1 MNRSILVLALA
12 SFVAAPAFAAE
23 DHSAHAM
30 HGMSSMGASAPAASN
45 AALSEGIVKKVDKAA
60 GTVTLS
66 HGPLKNLGMGPM
78 TMSFAVADAATLGKL
93 KVGDKVR
100 FLAEDKDGALT
111 ASRIELAK

>member
-1 MNRSILVLALA
+1 MNRSILALVLASLA
-12 SFVAAPAFAAE
+12 AAPAFAAE

-30 HGMSSMGASAPAASN
+30 HGMNSMAAPAASS
-45 AALSEGIVKKVDKAA
+45 AALSEGVVKKIDKAA
-60 GTVTLS
+60 GTVTLT

-78 TMSFAVADAATLGKL
+78 TMSFAVADAAILGKL

-111 ASRIELAK
+111 ASHIELAK